1 VPPDQV
7 ISPYERTLNTM
18 PVLGRSAMRTLRPL
32 LGRTAIARAV
42 LISFLIGGFCGQA
55 NSQSNPA
62 TPVDEFA
69 QEYKKLKDSLA
80 SLPKRIED
88 TGRSVDQN
96 TNPENAKTQI
106 DTLRGIV
113 STVLAQVAD
122 NGPVSKM
129 GQDALDFARSKLKEM
144 EQDTHF
150 TKEQRDFLTS
160 QWQSTTETTEAAVKD
175 LDDARKELSGLLRVL
190 QSNEDFMQELEALS
204 NAAKTI
210 EVLRALTND
219 MREIS
224 NHLRNLIKRMT
235 VPSM

>member
-1 VPPDQV
+1 MPPDQV
-7 ISPYERTLNTM
+7 ISPYERALNTM
-18 PVLGRSAMRTLRPL
+18 PVQMAMRTLRPL

-42 LISFLIGGFCGQA
+42 LIGFLIGGFCGQA

-80 SLPKRIED
+80 SLPKKIED

-96 TNPENAKTQI
+96 TNPESAKTQI
-106 DTLRGIV
+106 DTLRGVV

-122 NGPVSKM
+122 NGPVSEM
-129 GQDALDFARSKLKEM
+129 GQAALDFARSKLKEM

-175 LDDARKELSGLLRVL
+175 LDEARKELAGLLRVL
-190 QSNEDFMQELEALS
+190 QSNEDFMQELEALNNS
-204 NAAKTI
+204 AKTI

-224 NHLRNLIKRMT
+224 NHLRNIIKRMA